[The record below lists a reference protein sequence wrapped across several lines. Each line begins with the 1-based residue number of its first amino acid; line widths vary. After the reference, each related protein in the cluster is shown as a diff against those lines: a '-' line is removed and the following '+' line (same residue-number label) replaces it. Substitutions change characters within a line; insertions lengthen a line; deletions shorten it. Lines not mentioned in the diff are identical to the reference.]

1 MSGDFAAK
9 FIWACALPPTYSPAG
24 EIYSPPQKKKN
35 KKIVKM
41 DLTNLRRKNSS
52 QMFDQSKC
60 KYISIFA
67 FAANTSDLA
76 ANDMRNIHLQMFLQP
91 HATAAG

>member
-9 FIWACALPPTYSPAG
+9 FIWACALPPAYSLAG
-24 EIYSPPQKKKN
+24 EISPPPKK

-76 ANDMRNIHLQMFLQP
+76 ANDMRNIHLQMLLQP
-91 HATAAG
+91 YATAAG

>member
-24 EIYSPPQKKKN
+24 EIPSPPQK